1 MAKAVFTT
9 RRESNYDDLP
19 EDRYHFPKSYLKR
32 VECTVGDWIVY
43 YEPSRTTPNRNSRGG
58 RQAYYAIA
66 KVERIERDNK
76 LKDHFYAY
84 VSSYL
89 EFDEIVPFRAAN
101 GNYCESALVKDDGT
115 INKGAFGHAVRII
128 PGFEFNLLLEA
139 GFKNILVPTTQIYKG
154 IDETLDDG
162 LADQERPLI
171 RQVVNRR
178 FRDSMFSKNVRRAYE
193 DTCAVTGLNIT
204 NGGGRPEV
212 QAAHI
217 QPVSNSGPDSIR
229 NGIALSGTVHWMFD
243 RGLISIDDDYTIL
256 TMKNSIPD
264 PFLAML
270 DSKLRLPIS
279 PTPPPHQRFLQY
291 HRDNIF
297 KG

>member
-1 MAKAVFTT
+1 MDKAVFTT
-9 RRESNYDDLP
+9 RRESIYDDLP

-32 VECTVGDWIVY
+32 VERTVGDWIVY
-43 YEPSRTTPNRNSRGG
+43 YEPSRTTTARNSSGG
-58 RQAYYAIA
+58 RLAYYAIA
-66 KVERIERDNK
+66 KVERIERDNSRE
-76 LKDHFYAY
+76 DHYYAY

-89 EFDEIVPFRAAN
+89 EFDEIVPFRAAD
-101 GNYCESALVKDDGT
+101 GFYYESKLGKDDGT

-128 PGFEFNLLLEA
+128 PGFEFNLILEA
-139 GFKNILVPTTQIYKG
+139 GFKNIVVPTTQIYKG

-171 RQVVNRR
+171 RRVVNRR
-178 FRDSMFSKNVRRAYE
+178 FRDTMFSKNVRRAYE

-217 QPVSNSGPDSIR
+217 KPVCSSGPDSIR

-270 DSKLRLPIS
+270 DSKLRLPKS
-279 PTPPPHQRFLQY
+279 PTPRPHQRFLQY
-291 HRDNIF
+291 HRENIF

>member
-1 MAKAVFTT
+1 MDKAVFTT
-9 RRESNYDDLP
+9 RRESIYDDLP

-32 VECTVGDWIVY
+32 VERTVGDWIVY
-43 YEPSRTTPNRNSRGG
+43 YEPSRTTTARNSSGG
-58 RQAYYAIA
+58 RLAYYAIA
-66 KVERIERDNK
+66 KVERIERDNSRE
-76 LKDHFYAY
+76 DHYYAY

-89 EFDEIVPFRAAN
+89 EFDEIVPFRAAD
-101 GNYCESALVKDDGT
+101 GFYYESKLGKDDGT

-128 PGFEFNLLLEA
+128 RDFEFNLILEA
-139 GFKNILVPTTQIYKG
+139 GFKNIVVPTTQIYKG

-217 QPVSNSGPDSIR
+217 KPVFNSGPDSIR

-270 DSKLRLPIS
+270 DSKLRLPNS

-291 HRDNIF
+291 HRENIF